1 MMSKKKIIYGIYG
14 VLFGVFILIGTYAW
28 LTWKSKETA
37 LVLTIGN
44 INNIQITLKP
54 YVIDDELLPVLSYE
68 SGVST
73 NVDVV
78 NNSSVKK
85 KFRLYYKI
93 NDIAEELIDEAFKY
107 TITRSVDSGNTYE
120 VYKEGN
126 FVGTASNSNLE
137 ILEETIVKN
146 DNYKYKV
153 YLWLDGDGNSQGNVQ
168 GKVFSGELR
177 AEFLEDPKDIMIDLP
192 DGMIP
197 ITFDTS
203 NNSTVVKTVYSSRI
217 EDLSGNGTISKI
229 NGAMYDENGLVFD
242 GVDDSVLLPEYSLS
256 TMNNGFTFEV
266 MIDANSVTTTDTS
279 EEMYLIGNCEVGGSA
294 LLIKNGVFRMYVYDE
309 TNSKYVIASS
319 SKILVPNKKYLLT
332 GIFDGENIKIYING
346 KLVTTTVFSGTM
358 KDTSSST
365 HFFLGCNPKGSNCDN
380 SYYNGVMYEA
390 RMYDRALTD
399 KEVSDNY
406 NGNITSSNLLFSF
419 DFKNKNTWYDY
430 SNKEWANAV
439 LVKNNSTTTKAF
451 DLSNNN
457 TDNTINGATYS
468 DGGLL
473 FDGVD
478 DSVLLPEY
486 TLSSMSNGFTFEV
499 LINVNEAM
507 ANNTTGEVYLLGNC
521 EGGGAGLVLIN
532 KAVARMYVYNATS
545 SKYFNVTA
553 SKSLEVDKDYLLTG
567 VFDGQNIK
575 LYIDGKLVATKAF
588 SGTMKDTNSST
599 HFFLG
604 CNPKGTDCQN
614 SYYNGIMYE
623 ARMYDRA
630 LTDKEVSNNYNGNI
644 TTSNLL
650 FSFDFKDSS
659 REEYKNNKGV
669 IIPEN
674 DILAYYVY
682 VPRYE
687 YKIWET
693 GKSAT
698 GKEQEIEINLQNKYD
713 NKSNGTQVGE
723 YLTHPAFTFGD
734 TELNGI
740 WVGKFETTGTV
751 DSPTIKP
758 NVTSLRNQNV
768 ATQFQTSLKF
778 SGGTLSDSNVTF
790 TGNDIYGLN
799 NKTDS
804 HMMKN
809 SEWGA
814 AAYLS
819 HSKYGINK
827 EIRINNYWD
836 SSGNFLTGCGASTAD
851 ESKSSTCGIVYG
863 NALEYPQSTTGNI
876 LGIFDMSGGANEY
889 VMSVFANSDG
899 ELWSG
904 ASTTR
909 NSGFTGL
916 VGTSGD
922 LYTGINFPDNKYYD
936 IYKASSGTSI
946 SILTACNGNIC
957 YGHSLSETY
966 NWYKDNISFIRADYP
981 WLPRS
986 GYADRDASAGIFS
999 TNFID
1004 GGTYSYV
1011 GFRSVITSN

>member
-68 SGVST
+68 SGAST

-126 FVGTASNSNLE
+126 FVGTTSNSNLE

-229 NGAMYDENGLVFD
+229 NGAMYNENGLVFD

-256 TMNNGFTFEV
+256 SMSNGFTFEV
-266 MIDANSVTTTDTS
+266 MINANSVTSTS
-279 EEMYLIGNCEVGGSA
+279 GEIYLIGNCEVGGA
-294 LLIKNGVFRMYVYDE
+294 AIGIYQGKFGMYVYDE
-309 TNSKYVIASS
+309 VNSKYVGTRSPDALI
-319 SKILVPNKKYLLT
+319 PNRKYLLT
-332 GIFDGENIKIYING
+332 GVFDEKSVKIYIDG
-346 KLVTTTVFSGTM
+346 KLITTTEFSGTV
-358 KDTSSST
+358 KEPKKNT
-365 HFFLGCNPKGSNCDN
+365 HFFLGCNPQSDYCQA
-380 SYYNGVMYEA
+380 SYYNGVMYEV

-406 NGNITSSNLLFSF
+406 NGNITSSNLLFNF

-439 LVKNNSTTTKAF
+439 LVKNNSTTIKAF

-473 FDGVD
+473 FDGTD
-478 DSVLLPEY
+478 DSILLPEY
-486 TLSSMSNGFTFEV
+486 SLSSMSNGFTFEV
-499 LINVNEAM
+499 LINASAITDTSM
-507 ANNTTGEVYLLGNC
+507 HILGNY
-521 EGGGAGLVLIN
+521 EAGGSTIGIFA
-532 KAVARMYVYNATS
+532 KQFRMYVYDETS
-545 SKYFNVTA
+545 STGVYARSPET
-553 SKSLEVDKDYLLTG
+553 LEQNTLYLLTG
-567 VFDGQNIK
+567 VFDGKNIK
-575 LYIDGKLVATKAF
+575 IYIDGKLVATKAF

-614 SYYNGIMYE
+614 SYYNGIMHE

-669 IIPEN
+669 IIPED

-687 YKIWET
+687 YKIWEIGT
-693 GKSAT
+693 SAT

-713 NKSNGTQVGE
+713 NKSSGTQVGE

-740 WVGKFETTGTV
+740 WVGKFETTGTA
-751 DSPTIKP
+751 DSPTVKP
-758 NVTSLRNQNV
+758 NVASLRSQS
-768 ATQFQTSLKF
+768 TLEQFSTSQKF
-778 SGGTLSDSNVTF
+778 SSDT
-790 TGNDIYGLN
+790 YGISS
-799 NKTDS
+799 TSDS

-819 HSKYGINK
+819 HSKYGINS
-827 EIRINNYWD
+827 EIRLNNN
-836 SSGNFLTGCGASTAD
+836 SNFITGCGANTANA
-851 ESKSSTCGIVYG
+851 SSSTNCEIVYG
-863 NALEYPQSTTGNI
+863 SVSEYPQSTTGNI
-876 LGIFDMSGGANEY
+876 LGIFDMSGGSWER
-889 VMSVFANSDG
+889 VMGNYNDTIGS
-899 ELWSG
+899 
-904 ASTTR
+904 
-909 NSGFTGL
+909 SGF
-916 VGTSGD
+916 SAM
-922 LYTGINFPDNKYYD
+922 PDSKYYD
-936 IYKASSGTSI
+936 KYTTTDM
-946 SILTACNGNIC
+946 LTACSGGIC
-957 YGHSLSETY
+957 YGQSLSETN
-966 NWYKDNISFIRADYP
+966 NWYSDTNVFVSSNSS
-981 WLPRS
+981 WLLRGGRYIIDVGAGAFGYGDTS
-986 GYADRDASAGIFS
+986 GGAVSHY
-999 TNFID
+999 
-1004 GGTYSYV
+1004 
-1011 GFRSVITSN
+1011 GFRSVMVN

>member
-85 KFRLYYKI
+85 KFKLYYKI

-107 TITRSVDSGNTYE
+107 TITRSTDNGNTYE
-120 VYKEGN
+120 IYKEGN
-126 FVGTASNSNLE
+126 FVGTTSNSNLE

-229 NGAMYDENGLVFD
+229 NGAVYNENGLVFD

-256 TMNNGFTFEV
+256 SMSNGFTFEV
-266 MIDANSVTTTDTS
+266 MINANSVTSTS
-279 EEMYLIGNCEVGGSA
+279 GEIYLIGNCEVGGA
-294 LLIKNGVFRMYVYDE
+294 AIGIYQGKFGMYVYDE
-309 TNSKYVIASS
+309 VNSKYVGTRSPDALI
-319 SKILVPNKKYLLT
+319 PNRKYLLT
-332 GIFDGENIKIYING
+332 GVFDGKSVKIYIDG
-346 KLVTTTVFSGTM
+346 KLITTTEFSGTV
-358 KDTSSST
+358 KEPKKNT
-365 HFFLGCNPKGSNCDN
+365 HFFLGCNPQSDYCQA
-380 SYYNGVMYEA
+380 SYYNGVMYEV

-406 NGNITSSNLLFSF
+406 NGNITSSNLLFNF

-473 FDGVD
+473 FDGTD

-486 TLSSMSNGFTFEV
+486 SLSSMSNGFTFEV
-499 LINVNEAM
+499 LINASAITDTSM
-507 ANNTTGEVYLLGNC
+507 HILGNY
-521 EGGGAGLVLIN
+521 EAGGSTIGIFA
-532 KAVARMYVYNATS
+532 KQFRMYVYDETS
-545 SKYFNVTA
+545 STGVYARSPET
-553 SKSLEVDKDYLLTG
+553 LEQNTLYLLTG
-567 VFDGQNIK
+567 VFDGKNIK
-575 LYIDGKLVATKAF
+575 IYIDGKLVATKAF
-588 SGTMKDTNSST
+588 SGTMKDTSSST

-604 CNPKGTDCQN
+604 CNPKADYCQN
-614 SYYNGIMYE
+614 SYYNGLIYE

-630 LTDKEVSNNYNGNI
+630 LTDKEVNNNYNGNI
-644 TTSNLL
+644 TSSNLL
-650 FSFDFKDSS
+650 FSFDFKDGS

-669 IIPEN
+669 IIPED

-693 GKSAT
+693 GTSAT

-713 NKSNGTQVGE
+713 NKSSGTQVGE

-740 WVGKFETTGTV
+740 WVGKFETTGTA
-751 DSPTIKP
+751 DSPTVKP
-758 NVTSLRNQNV
+758 NVASLRSQS
-768 ATQFQTSLKF
+768 TLEQFSTSQKF
-778 SGGTLSDSNVTF
+778 SSDT
-790 TGNDIYGLN
+790 YGISS
-799 NKTDS
+799 TSDS

-819 HSKYGINK
+819 HSKYGINS
-827 EIRINNYWD
+827 EIRLNNN
-836 SSGNFLTGCGASTAD
+836 SNFITGCGANTANA
-851 ESKSSTCGIVYG
+851 SSSTNCEIVYG
-863 NALEYPQSTTGNI
+863 SVSEYPQSTTGNI
-876 LGIFDMSGGANEY
+876 LGIFDMSGGSWER
-889 VMSVFANSDG
+889 VMGNYNDTIGS
-899 ELWSG
+899 
-904 ASTTR
+904 
-909 NSGFTGL
+909 SGF
-916 VGTSGD
+916 SAM
-922 LYTGINFPDNKYYD
+922 PDSKYYD
-936 IYKASSGTSI
+936 KYTTTDM
-946 SILTACNGNIC
+946 LTACSGGIC
-957 YGHSLSETY
+957 YGQSLSETN
-966 NWYKDNISFIRADYP
+966 NWYSDTNVFVSSSSS
-981 WLPRS
+981 WLLRGGRYIIDVGAGAFGYGDTS
-986 GYADRDASAGIFS
+986 GGAVS
-999 TNFID
+999 
-1004 GGTYSYV
+1004 SY
-1011 GFRSVITSN
+1011 GFRMVMVN

>member
-85 KFRLYYKI
+85 KFKLYYKI

-107 TITRSVDSGNTYE
+107 TITRSTDNGNTYE
-120 VYKEGN
+120 IYKEGN
-126 FVGTASNSNLE
+126 FVGTTSNSNLE
-137 ILEETIVKN
+137 IIEETIVKN

-229 NGAMYDENGLVFD
+229 NGAVYNENGLVFD

-256 TMNNGFTFEV
+256 SMSNGFTFEV
-266 MIDANSVTTTDTS
+266 MINANSVTSTS
-279 EEMYLIGNCEVGGSA
+279 GEIYLIGNCEVGGA
-294 LLIKNGVFRMYVYDE
+294 AIGIYQGKFGMYVYDE
-309 TNSKYVIASS
+309 VNSKYVGTRSPDALI
-319 SKILVPNKKYLLT
+319 PNRKYLLT
-332 GIFDGENIKIYING
+332 GVFDGKSVKIYIDG
-346 KLVTTTVFSGTM
+346 KLITTTEFSGTV
-358 KDTSSST
+358 KEPKKNT
-365 HFFLGCNPKGSNCDN
+365 HFFLGCNPQSDYCQV
-380 SYYNGVMYEA
+380 SYYNGVMYEV

-406 NGNITSSNLLFSF
+406 NGNITSSNLLFNF

-439 LVKNNSTTTKAF
+439 LVKNNSTTIKAF

-473 FDGVD
+473 FDGTD
-478 DSVLLPEY
+478 DSILLPEY
-486 TLSSMSNGFTFEV
+486 SLSSMSNGFTFEV
-499 LINVNEAM
+499 LINASAITDTSM
-507 ANNTTGEVYLLGNC
+507 HILGNY
-521 EGGGAGLVLIN
+521 EAGGSTIGIFA
-532 KAVARMYVYNATS
+532 KQFRMYVYDETS
-545 SKYFNVTA
+545 STGVYARSPET
-553 SKSLEVDKDYLLTG
+553 LEQNTLYLLTG
-567 VFDGQNIK
+567 VFDGKNIK
-575 LYIDGKLVATKAF
+575 IYIDGKLVATKAF
-588 SGTMKDTNSST
+588 SGTMKDTSSST

-604 CNPKGTDCQN
+604 CNPKADYCQN
-614 SYYNGIMYE
+614 SYYNGLIYE

-630 LTDKEVSNNYNGNI
+630 LTDKEVNNNYNGNI
-644 TTSNLL
+644 TSSNLL

-669 IIPEN
+669 IISED

-693 GKSAT
+693 GTSAT

-713 NKSNGTQVGE
+713 NKSSGTQVGE

-740 WVGKFETTGTV
+740 WVGKFETTGTA
-751 DSPTIKP
+751 DSPTVKP
-758 NVTSLRNQNV
+758 NVASLRSQS
-768 ATQFQTSLKF
+768 TLEQFSTSQKF
-778 SGGTLSDSNVTF
+778 SSDT
-790 TGNDIYGLN
+790 YGISS
-799 NKTDS
+799 TSDS

-819 HSKYGINK
+819 HSKYGINS
-827 EIRINNYWD
+827 EIRLNNN
-836 SSGNFLTGCGASTAD
+836 SNFITGCGANTTNAS
-851 ESKSSTCGIVYG
+851 SSTNCEIVYG
-863 NALEYPQSTTGNI
+863 SASEYPQSTTGNI
-876 LGIFDMSGGANEY
+876 SGIFDMSGGSWER
-889 VMSVFANSDG
+889 VMGNYNDTIGS
-899 ELWSG
+899 
-904 ASTTR
+904 
-909 NSGFTGL
+909 SGF
-916 VGTSGD
+916 SAM
-922 LYTGINFPDNKYYD
+922 PDSKYYD
-936 IYKASSGTSI
+936 KYTTTDM
-946 SILTACNGNIC
+946 LTACDGGIC
-957 YGHSLSETY
+957 YGQSLSETN
-966 NWYKDNISFIRADYP
+966 NWYSDTNVFVSSSSSWLLRGGRYIIDVGAGAFGYGDTSGGAVSFY
-981 WLPRS
+981 
-986 GYADRDASAGIFS
+986 
-999 TNFID
+999 
-1004 GGTYSYV
+1004 
-1011 GFRSVITSN
+1011 GFRMVMVN

>member
-1 MMSKKKIIYGIYG
+1 MMSKKKIMYGIYG

-266 MIDANSVTTTDTS
+266 MINANAISSDVK
-279 EEMYLIGNCEVGGSA
+279 EIYLIGNCEAGGA
-294 LLIKNGVFRMYVYDE
+294 AIGIYQGKFGMYVYDE
-309 TNSKYVIASS
+309 VNSKYVGTRSPDALI
-319 SKILVPNKKYLLT
+319 PNRKYLLT
-332 GIFDGENIKIYING
+332 GVYDKNNIKLYIDG
-346 KLVTTTVFSGTM
+346 KIVTTIAFSGTV
-358 KDTSSST
+358 KEPESNT
-365 HFFLGCNPKGSNCDN
+365 HFFLGCNPSRSICKS
-380 SYYNGVMYEA
+380 SYYNGVMYEV

-614 SYYNGIMYE
+614 SYYNGIMHE

-644 TTSNLL
+644 TSSNLL
-650 FSFDFKDSS
+650 FSFDFKDGS

-669 IIPEN
+669 IIPED

-740 WVGKFETTGTV
+740 WVGKFETTGTA
-751 DSPTIKP
+751 DSPTILP
-758 NVTSLRNQNV
+758 NTTSLRNQNV
-768 ATQFQTSLKF
+768 STQFATAQLLGDT
-778 SGGTLSDSNVTF
+778 T
-790 TGNDIYGLN
+790 YGIN
-799 NKTDS
+799 SSKTDS

-819 HSKYGINK
+819 HSKYGINS
-827 EIRINNYWD
+827 EIRLNNN
-836 SSGNFLTGCGASTAD
+836 SNFITGCGANTANA
-851 ESKSSTCGIVYG
+851 SSSTNCEIVYG
-863 NALEYPQSTTGNI
+863 SVSEYPQSTTGNV
-876 LGIFDMSGGANEY
+876 LGIFDMSGGSWER
-889 VMSVFANSDG
+889 VMGDYNDTIGS
-899 ELWSG
+899 
-904 ASTTR
+904 
-909 NSGFTGL
+909 SGF
-916 VGTSGD
+916 SAM
-922 LYTGINFPDNKYYD
+922 PDSKYYD
-936 IYKASSGTSI
+936 KYTTTDM
-946 SILTACNGNIC
+946 LTACSGGIC
-957 YGHSLSETY
+957 YGQSLSETN
-966 NWYKDNISFIRADYP
+966 NWYSDTNVFVSSNSS
-981 WLPRS
+981 WLLRGGRYIIDVGAGAFGYGDTS
-986 GYADRDASAGIFS
+986 GGAVSHY
-999 TNFID
+999 
-1004 GGTYSYV
+1004 
-1011 GFRSVITSN
+1011 GFRSVMVN

>member
-1 MMSKKKIIYGIYG
+1 MMSKKKIMYGIYG

-85 KFRLYYKI
+85 KFKLYYKI

-107 TITRSVDSGNTYE
+107 TITRSTDNGNTYE
-120 VYKEGN
+120 IYKEGN
-126 FVGTASNSNLE
+126 FVGTTSNSNLE
-137 ILEETIVKN
+137 IIEETIVKN

-177 AEFLEDPKDIMIDLP
+177 AEFLEDPKDIMIDLS

-229 NGAMYDENGLVFD
+229 NGAVYNENGLVFD

-256 TMNNGFTFEV
+256 SMSNGFTFEV
-266 MIDANSVTTTDTS
+266 MINANSVTSTS
-279 EEMYLIGNCEVGGSA
+279 GEIYLIGNCEVGGA
-294 LLIKNGVFRMYVYDE
+294 AIGIYQGKFGMYVYDE
-309 TNSKYVIASS
+309 VNSKYVGTRSPDALI
-319 SKILVPNKKYLLT
+319 PNRKYLLT
-332 GIFDGENIKIYING
+332 GVFDGKSVKIYIDG
-346 KLVTTTVFSGTM
+346 KLITTTEFSGTV
-358 KDTSSST
+358 KEPKKNT
-365 HFFLGCNPKGSNCDN
+365 HFFLGCNPQSDYCQV
-380 SYYNGVMYEA
+380 SYYNGVMYEV

-406 NGNITSSNLLFSF
+406 NGNITSSNLLFNF

-439 LVKNNSTTTKAF
+439 LVKNNSTTIKAF

-473 FDGVD
+473 FDGTD
-478 DSVLLPEY
+478 DSILLPEY
-486 TLSSMSNGFTFEV
+486 SLSSMSNGFTFEV
-499 LINVNEAM
+499 LINASAITDTSM
-507 ANNTTGEVYLLGNC
+507 HILGNY
-521 EGGGAGLVLIN
+521 EAGGSTIGIFA
-532 KAVARMYVYNATS
+532 KQFRMYVYDETS
-545 SKYFNVTA
+545 STGVYARSPET
-553 SKSLEVDKDYLLTG
+553 LEQNTLYLLTG
-567 VFDGQNIK
+567 VFDGKNIK
-575 LYIDGKLVATKAF
+575 IYIDGKLVATKAF
-588 SGTMKDTNSST
+588 SGTMKDTSSST

-604 CNPKGTDCQN
+604 CNPKADYCQN
-614 SYYNGIMYE
+614 SYYNGLIYE

-644 TTSNLL
+644 TNSNLL
-650 FSFDFKDSS
+650 FSFDFKDGS

-669 IIPEN
+669 IIPED

-687 YKIWET
+687 YKIWEIGT
-693 GKSAT
+693 SAT

-713 NKSNGTQVGE
+713 NKSSGTQVGE

-740 WVGKFETTGTV
+740 WVGKFETTGTA
-751 DSPTIKP
+751 DSPTVKP
-758 NVTSLRNQNV
+758 NVASLRSQS
-768 ATQFQTSLKF
+768 TLEQFSTSQKF
-778 SGGTLSDSNVTF
+778 SSDT
-790 TGNDIYGLN
+790 YGISS
-799 NKTDS
+799 TSDS

-819 HSKYGINK
+819 HSKYGINS
-827 EIRINNYWD
+827 EIRLNNN
-836 SSGNFLTGCGASTAD
+836 SNFITGCGANTANA
-851 ESKSSTCGIVYG
+851 SSSTNCEIVYG
-863 NALEYPQSTTGNI
+863 SVSEYPQSTTGNI
-876 LGIFDMSGGANEY
+876 LGIFDMSGGSWER
-889 VMSVFANSDG
+889 VMGNYNDTIGS
-899 ELWSG
+899 
-904 ASTTR
+904 
-909 NSGFTGL
+909 SGF
-916 VGTSGD
+916 SAM
-922 LYTGINFPDNKYYD
+922 PDSKYYD
-936 IYKASSGTSI
+936 KYTTTDM
-946 SILTACNGNIC
+946 LTACSGGIC
-957 YGHSLSETY
+957 YGQSLSETN
-966 NWYKDNISFIRADYP
+966 NWYSDTNVFVSSSSS
-981 WLPRS
+981 WLLRGGRYIIDVGAGAFGYGDTS
-986 GYADRDASAGIFS
+986 GGAV
-999 TNFID
+999 
-1004 GGTYSYV
+1004 SYY
-1011 GFRSVITSN
+1011 GFRMVMVN

>member
-1 MMSKKKIIYGIYG
+1 MMSKKKIMYGIYG

-93 NDIAEELIDEAFKY
+93 NDIAEELVDEAFKY

-120 VYKEGN
+120 IYKEGN
-126 FVGTASNSNLE
+126 FVGTTSNSNLE

-177 AEFLEDPKDIMIDLP
+177 AEFLEDPKDIMIDLS

-229 NGAMYDENGLVFD
+229 NGAVYNENGLVFD

-256 TMNNGFTFEV
+256 SMSNGFTFEV
-266 MIDANSVTTTDTS
+266 MINANSVTSTS
-279 EEMYLIGNCEVGGSA
+279 GEIYLIGNCEVGGA
-294 LLIKNGVFRMYVYDE
+294 AIGIYQGKFGMYVYDE
-309 TNSKYVIASS
+309 VNSKYVGTRSPDALI
-319 SKILVPNKKYLLT
+319 PNRKYLLT
-332 GIFDGENIKIYING
+332 GVFDGKSVKIYIDG
-346 KLVTTTVFSGTM
+346 KLITTTEFSGTV
-358 KDTSSST
+358 KEPKKNT
-365 HFFLGCNPKGSNCDN
+365 HFFLGCNPQSDYCQV
-380 SYYNGVMYEA
+380 SYYNGVMYEV

-406 NGNITSSNLLFSF
+406 NGNITSSNLLFNF

-439 LVKNNSTTTKAF
+439 LVKNNSTTIKAF

-473 FDGVD
+473 FDGTD
-478 DSVLLPEY
+478 DSILLPEY
-486 TLSSMSNGFTFEV
+486 SLSSMSNGFTFEV
-499 LINVNEAM
+499 LINASAITDTSM
-507 ANNTTGEVYLLGNC
+507 HILGNY
-521 EGGGAGLVLIN
+521 EAGGSTIGIFA
-532 KAVARMYVYNATS
+532 KQFRMYVYDETS
-545 SKYFNVTA
+545 STGVYARSPET
-553 SKSLEVDKDYLLTG
+553 LEQNTLYLLTG
-567 VFDGQNIK
+567 VFDGKNIK
-575 LYIDGKLVATKAF
+575 IYIDGKLVATKAF
-588 SGTMKDTNSST
+588 SGTMKDTSSST

-604 CNPKGTDCQN
+604 CNPKADYCQN
-614 SYYNGIMYE
+614 SYYNGLIYE

-644 TTSNLL
+644 TNSNLL
-650 FSFDFKDSS
+650 FSFDFKDGS

-669 IIPEN
+669 IIPED

-687 YKIWET
+687 YKIWEIGT
-693 GKSAT
+693 SAT

-713 NKSNGTQVGE
+713 NKSSGTQVGE
-723 YLTHPAFTFGD
+723 YLTHPAFTFGGD

-740 WVGKFETTGTV
+740 WVGKFETTGTA
-751 DSPTIKP
+751 DSPTVKP
-758 NVTSLRNQNV
+758 NVASLRSQS
-768 ATQFQTSLKF
+768 TLEQFSTSQKF
-778 SGGTLSDSNVTF
+778 SSDT
-790 TGNDIYGLN
+790 YGISS
-799 NKTDS
+799 TSDS

-819 HSKYGINK
+819 HSKYGINS
-827 EIRINNYWD
+827 EIRLNNN
-836 SSGNFLTGCGASTAD
+836 SNFITGCGANTANA
-851 ESKSSTCGIVYG
+851 SSSTNCEIVYG
-863 NALEYPQSTTGNI
+863 SVSEYPQSTTGNI
-876 LGIFDMSGGANEY
+876 LGIFDMSGGSWER
-889 VMSVFANSDG
+889 VMGNYNDTIGS
-899 ELWSG
+899 
-904 ASTTR
+904 
-909 NSGFTGL
+909 SGF
-916 VGTSGD
+916 SAM
-922 LYTGINFPDNKYYD
+922 PDSKYYD
-936 IYKASSGTSI
+936 KYTTTDM
-946 SILTACNGNIC
+946 LTACSGGIC
-957 YGHSLSETY
+957 YGQSLSETN
-966 NWYKDNISFIRADYP
+966 NWYSDTNVFVSSNSS
-981 WLPRS
+981 WLLRGGRYIIDVGAGAFGYGDTS
-986 GYADRDASAGIFS
+986 GGAVSHY
-999 TNFID
+999 
-1004 GGTYSYV
+1004 
-1011 GFRSVITSN
+1011 GFRSVMVN

>member
-1 MMSKKKIIYGIYG
+1 MMSKKKIMYGIYG

-54 YVIDDELLPVLSYE
+54 YVIDNELLPVLSYE

-107 TITRSVDSGNTYE
+107 TITRSTDNGNTYE
-120 VYKEGN
+120 IYKEGN
-126 FVGTASNSNLE
+126 FVGTTSNSNLE

-153 YLWLDGDGNSQGNVQ
+153 YLWLDGDGNSQGNAQ
-168 GKVFSGELR
+168 GKGFSGELR

-229 NGAMYDENGLVFD
+229 NGAMYNENGLVFD

-256 TMNNGFTFEV
+256 SMSNGFTFEV
-266 MIDANSVTTTDTS
+266 MINANVISSDVK
-279 EEMYLIGNCEVGGSA
+279 EVYLIGNAEVGGA
-294 LLIKNGVFRMYVYDE
+294 AIGIYQGKFGMYLYDE
-309 TNSKYVIASS
+309 DNSKYVGGRSPDT
-319 SKILVPNKKYLLT
+319 LVSNRKYLLT
-332 GIFDGENIKIYING
+332 GVYDKNNIKLYIDG
-346 KLVTTTVFSGTM
+346 KIVTTIAFSGAV
-358 KDTSSST
+358 KEPESNT
-365 HFFLGCNPKGSNCDN
+365 HFFLGCNPSRSICKS

-406 NGNITSSNLLFSF
+406 NENITSSNLLFNF

-439 LVKNNSTTTKAF
+439 LVKNNSTETKIF

-486 TLSSMSNGFTFEV
+486 SLSSMSNGFTFEV
-499 LINVNEAM
+499 MINSSAISSDVK
-507 ANNTTGEVYLLGNC
+507 EVYLIGDC
-521 EGGGAGLVLIN
+521 QGGGSNIGIYQG
-532 KAVARMYVYNATS
+532 KFGMYVYEETT
-545 SKYFNVTA
+545 SKYIGTRTTNELNNNET
-553 SKSLEVDKDYLLTG
+553 YLLTG
-567 VFDGQNIK
+567 VFDGSNVK
-575 LYIDGKLVATKAF
+575 LYINGQLVTKIAF
-588 SGTMKDTNSST
+588 SGTVKDTGNNT
-599 HFFLG
+599 HLFLG
-604 CNPKGTDCQN
+604 CNPNGSSCSG

-669 IIPEN
+669 IISED

-713 NKSNGTQVGE
+713 NKSSGTQIGE

-740 WVGKFETTGTV
+740 WVGKFETTGTA

-863 NALEYPQSTTGNI
+863 NTLEYPQSTTGNI

-936 IYKASSGTSI
+936 IYKSSSGTSI

-966 NWYKDNISFIRADYP
+966 NWYKDNISFICAEYP

-986 GYADRDASAGIFS
+986 GYADRDAGAGIFS

-1011 GFRSVITSN
+1011 GFRSVIASN

>member
-1 MMSKKKIIYGIYG
+1 MMSKKKIMYGIYG

-85 KFRLYYKI
+85 KFKLYYKI

-126 FVGTASNSNLE
+126 FVGTTSNSNLE

-177 AEFLEDPKDIMIDLP
+177 AEFLEDPKDIMIDLS

-229 NGAMYDENGLVFD
+229 NGAVYNENGLVFD

-256 TMNNGFTFEV
+256 SMSNGFTFEV
-266 MIDANSVTTTDTS
+266 MINANSVTSTS
-279 EEMYLIGNCEVGGSA
+279 GEIYLIGNCEVGGA
-294 LLIKNGVFRMYVYDE
+294 AIGIYQGKFGMYVYDE
-309 TNSKYVIASS
+309 VNSKYVGTRSPDALI
-319 SKILVPNKKYLLT
+319 PNRKYLLT
-332 GIFDGENIKIYING
+332 GVFDGKSVKIYIDG
-346 KLVTTTVFSGTM
+346 KLITTTEFSGTV
-358 KDTSSST
+358 KEPKKNT
-365 HFFLGCNPKGSNCDN
+365 HFFLGCNPQSDYCQV
-380 SYYNGVMYEA
+380 SYYNGVMYEV

-406 NGNITSSNLLFSF
+406 NGNITSSNLLFNF

-439 LVKNNSTTTKAF
+439 LVKNNSTTIKAF

-473 FDGVD
+473 FDGTD
-478 DSVLLPEY
+478 DSILLPEY
-486 TLSSMSNGFTFEV
+486 SLSSMSNGFTFEV
-499 LINVNEAM
+499 LINASAITDTSM
-507 ANNTTGEVYLLGNC
+507 HILGNY
-521 EGGGAGLVLIN
+521 EAGGSTIGIFA
-532 KAVARMYVYNATS
+532 KQFRMYVYDETS
-545 SKYFNVTA
+545 STGVYARSPET
-553 SKSLEVDKDYLLTG
+553 LEQNTLYLLTG
-567 VFDGQNIK
+567 VFDGKNIK
-575 LYIDGKLVATKAF
+575 IYIDGKLVATKAF
-588 SGTMKDTNSST
+588 SGTMKDTSSST

-604 CNPKGTDCQN
+604 CNPKADYCQN
-614 SYYNGIMYE
+614 SYYNGLIYE

-644 TTSNLL
+644 TNSNLL
-650 FSFDFKDSS
+650 FSFDFKDGS

-669 IIPEN
+669 IIPED

-687 YKIWET
+687 YKIWEIGT
-693 GKSAT
+693 SAT

-713 NKSNGTQVGE
+713 NKSSGTQVGE
-723 YLTHPAFTFGD
+723 YLTHPAFTFGGD

-740 WVGKFETTGTV
+740 WVGKFETTGTA
-751 DSPTIKP
+751 DSPTVKP
-758 NVTSLRNQNV
+758 NVASLRSQS
-768 ATQFQTSLKF
+768 TLEQFSTSQKF
-778 SGGTLSDSNVTF
+778 SSDT
-790 TGNDIYGLN
+790 YGISS
-799 NKTDS
+799 TSDS

-819 HSKYGINK
+819 HSKYGINS
-827 EIRINNYWD
+827 EIRLNNN
-836 SSGNFLTGCGASTAD
+836 SNFITGCGANTANA
-851 ESKSSTCGIVYG
+851 SSSTNCEIVYG
-863 NALEYPQSTTGNI
+863 SVSEYPQSTTGNI
-876 LGIFDMSGGANEY
+876 LGIFDMSGGSWER
-889 VMSVFANSDG
+889 VMGNYNDTIGS
-899 ELWSG
+899 
-904 ASTTR
+904 
-909 NSGFTGL
+909 SGF
-916 VGTSGD
+916 SAM
-922 LYTGINFPDNKYYD
+922 PDSKYYD
-936 IYKASSGTSI
+936 KYTTTDM
-946 SILTACNGNIC
+946 LTACSGGIC
-957 YGHSLSETY
+957 YGQSLSETN
-966 NWYKDNISFIRADYP
+966 NWYSDTNVFVSSNSS
-981 WLPRS
+981 WLLRGGRYIIDVGAGAFGYGDTS
-986 GYADRDASAGIFS
+986 GGAVSHY
-999 TNFID
+999 
-1004 GGTYSYV
+1004 
-1011 GFRSVITSN
+1011 GFRSVMVN

>member
-85 KFRLYYKI
+85 KFKLYYKI
-93 NDIAEELIDEAFKY
+93 NDIAEELVDEAFKY
-107 TITRSVDSGNTYE
+107 TITRSTDNGNTYE
-120 VYKEGN
+120 IYKEGN
-126 FVGTASNSNLE
+126 FVGTTSNSNLE

-229 NGAMYDENGLVFD
+229 NGAVYNENGLVFD

-256 TMNNGFTFEV
+256 SMSNGFTFEV
-266 MIDANSVTTTDTS
+266 MINANSVTSTS
-279 EEMYLIGNCEVGGSA
+279 GEIYLIGNCEVGGA
-294 LLIKNGVFRMYVYDE
+294 AIGIYQGKFGMYVYDE
-309 TNSKYVIASS
+309 VNSKYVGTRSPDALI
-319 SKILVPNKKYLLT
+319 PNRKYLLT
-332 GIFDGENIKIYING
+332 GVFDGKSVKIYIDG
-346 KLVTTTVFSGTM
+346 KLITTTEFSGTV
-358 KDTSSST
+358 KEPKKNT
-365 HFFLGCNPKGSNCDN
+365 HFFLGCNPQSDYCQA
-380 SYYNGVMYEA
+380 SYYNGVMYEV

-406 NGNITSSNLLFSF
+406 NGNITSSNLLFNF

-473 FDGVD
+473 FDGTD

-486 TLSSMSNGFTFEV
+486 SLSSMSNGFTFEV
-499 LINVNEAM
+499 LINASAITDTSM
-507 ANNTTGEVYLLGNC
+507 HILGNY
-521 EGGGAGLVLIN
+521 EAGGSTIGIFA
-532 KAVARMYVYNATS
+532 KQFRMYVYDETS
-545 SKYFNVTA
+545 STGVYARSPET
-553 SKSLEVDKDYLLTG
+553 LEQNTLYLLTG
-567 VFDGQNIK
+567 VFDGKNIK
-575 LYIDGKLVATKAF
+575 IYIDGKLVATKAF
-588 SGTMKDTNSST
+588 SGTMKDTSSST

-604 CNPKGTDCQN
+604 CNPKADYCQN
-614 SYYNGIMYE
+614 SYYNGLIYE

-630 LTDKEVSNNYNGNI
+630 LTDKEVNNNYNGNI
-644 TTSNLL
+644 TSSNLL
-650 FSFDFKDSS
+650 FSFDFKDGS

-669 IIPEN
+669 IIPED

-693 GKSAT
+693 GTSAT

-713 NKSNGTQVGE
+713 NKSSGTQVGE

-740 WVGKFETTGTV
+740 WVGKFETTGTA
-751 DSPTIKP
+751 DSPTVKP
-758 NVTSLRNQNV
+758 NVASLRSQS
-768 ATQFQTSLKF
+768 TLEQFSTSQKF
-778 SGGTLSDSNVTF
+778 SSDT
-790 TGNDIYGLN
+790 YGISS
-799 NKTDS
+799 TSDS

-819 HSKYGINK
+819 HSKYGINS
-827 EIRINNYWD
+827 EIRLNNN
-836 SSGNFLTGCGASTAD
+836 SNFITGCGANTANA
-851 ESKSSTCGIVYG
+851 SSSTNCEIVYG
-863 NALEYPQSTTGNI
+863 SVSEYPQSTTGNI
-876 LGIFDMSGGANEY
+876 LGIFDMSGGSWER
-889 VMSVFANSDG
+889 VMGNYNDTIGS
-899 ELWSG
+899 
-904 ASTTR
+904 
-909 NSGFTGL
+909 SGF
-916 VGTSGD
+916 SAM
-922 LYTGINFPDNKYYD
+922 PDSKYYD
-936 IYKASSGTSI
+936 KYTTTDM
-946 SILTACNGNIC
+946 LTACSGGIC
-957 YGHSLSETY
+957 YGQSLSETN
-966 NWYKDNISFIRADYP
+966 NWYSDTNVFVSSSSS
-981 WLPRS
+981 WLLRGGRYIIDVGAGAFGYGDTS
-986 GYADRDASAGIFS
+986 GGAVS
-999 TNFID
+999 
-1004 GGTYSYV
+1004 SY
-1011 GFRSVITSN
+1011 GFRMVMVN

>member
-1 MMSKKKIIYGIYG
+1 MMSKKKIMYGIYG

-85 KFRLYYKI
+85 KFKLYYKI

-177 AEFLEDPKDIMIDLP
+177 AEFLEDPKDIMIDLS

-229 NGAMYDENGLVFD
+229 NGAVYNENGLVFD

-256 TMNNGFTFEV
+256 SMSNGFTFEV
-266 MIDANSVTTTDTS
+266 MINANSVTSTS
-279 EEMYLIGNCEVGGSA
+279 GEIYLIGNCEVGGA
-294 LLIKNGVFRMYVYDE
+294 AIGIYQGKFGMYVYDE
-309 TNSKYVIASS
+309 VNSKYVGTRSPDALI
-319 SKILVPNKKYLLT
+319 PNRKYLLT
-332 GIFDGENIKIYING
+332 GVFDGKSVKIYIDG
-346 KLVTTTVFSGTM
+346 KLITTTEFSGTV
-358 KDTSSST
+358 KEPKKNT
-365 HFFLGCNPKGSNCDN
+365 HFFLGCNPQSDYCQV
-380 SYYNGVMYEA
+380 SYYNGVMYEV

-406 NGNITSSNLLFSF
+406 NGNITSSNLLFNF

-439 LVKNNSTTTKAF
+439 LVKNNSTTIKAF

-473 FDGVD
+473 FDGTD
-478 DSVLLPEY
+478 DSILLPEY
-486 TLSSMSNGFTFEV
+486 SLSSMSNGFTFEV
-499 LINVNEAM
+499 LINASAITDTSM
-507 ANNTTGEVYLLGNC
+507 HILGNY
-521 EGGGAGLVLIN
+521 EAGGSTIGIFA
-532 KAVARMYVYNATS
+532 KQFRMYVYDETS
-545 SKYFNVTA
+545 STGVYARSPET
-553 SKSLEVDKDYLLTG
+553 LEQNTLYLLTG
-567 VFDGQNIK
+567 VFDGKNIK
-575 LYIDGKLVATKAF
+575 IYIDGKLVATKAF
-588 SGTMKDTNSST
+588 SGTMKDTSSST

-604 CNPKGTDCQN
+604 CNPKADYCQN
-614 SYYNGIMYE
+614 SYYNGLIYE

-644 TTSNLL
+644 TNSNLL
-650 FSFDFKDSS
+650 FSFDFKDGS

-669 IIPEN
+669 IIPED

-687 YKIWET
+687 YKIWEIGT
-693 GKSAT
+693 SAT

-713 NKSNGTQVGE
+713 NKSSGTQVGE
-723 YLTHPAFTFGD
+723 YLTHPAFTFGGD

-740 WVGKFETTGTV
+740 WVGKFETTGTA
-751 DSPTIKP
+751 DSPTVKP
-758 NVTSLRNQNV
+758 NVASLRSQS
-768 ATQFQTSLKF
+768 TLEQFSTSQKF
-778 SGGTLSDSNVTF
+778 SSDT
-790 TGNDIYGLN
+790 YGISS
-799 NKTDS
+799 TSDS

-819 HSKYGINK
+819 HSKYGINS
-827 EIRINNYWD
+827 EIRLNNN
-836 SSGNFLTGCGASTAD
+836 SNFITGCGANTANA
-851 ESKSSTCGIVYG
+851 SSSTNCEIVYG
-863 NALEYPQSTTGNI
+863 SVSEYPQSTTGNI
-876 LGIFDMSGGANEY
+876 LGIFDMSGGSWER
-889 VMSVFANSDG
+889 VMGNYNDTIGS
-899 ELWSG
+899 
-904 ASTTR
+904 
-909 NSGFTGL
+909 SGF
-916 VGTSGD
+916 SAM
-922 LYTGINFPDNKYYD
+922 PDSKYYD
-936 IYKASSGTSI
+936 KYTTTDM
-946 SILTACNGNIC
+946 LTACSGGIC
-957 YGHSLSETY
+957 YGQSLSETN
-966 NWYKDNISFIRADYP
+966 NWYSDTNVFVSSNSS
-981 WLPRS
+981 WLLRGGRYIIDVGAGAFGYGDTS
-986 GYADRDASAGIFS
+986 GGAVSHY
-999 TNFID
+999 
-1004 GGTYSYV
+1004 
-1011 GFRSVITSN
+1011 GFRSVMVN

>member
-1 MMSKKKIIYGIYG
+1 MMSKKKIMYGIYG

-126 FVGTASNSNLE
+126 FVGTTSNSNLE

-177 AEFLEDPKDIMIDLP
+177 AEFLEDPKDIMIDLS

-229 NGAMYDENGLVFD
+229 NGAVYNENGLVFD

-256 TMNNGFTFEV
+256 SMSNGFTFEV
-266 MIDANSVTTTDTS
+266 MINANSVTSTS
-279 EEMYLIGNCEVGGSA
+279 GEIYLIGNCEVGGA
-294 LLIKNGVFRMYVYDE
+294 AIGIYQGKFGMYVYDE
-309 TNSKYVIASS
+309 VNSTYVGTRSPDALI
-319 SKILVPNKKYLLT
+319 PNRKYLLT
-332 GIFDGENIKIYING
+332 GVFDGKSVKIYIDG
-346 KLVTTTVFSGTM
+346 KLITTTEFSGTV
-358 KDTSSST
+358 KEPKKNT
-365 HFFLGCNPKGSNCDN
+365 HFFLGCNPQSDYCQV
-380 SYYNGVMYEA
+380 SYYNGVMYEV

-406 NGNITSSNLLFSF
+406 NGNITSSNLLFNF

-439 LVKNNSTTTKAF
+439 LVKNNSTTIKAF

-473 FDGVD
+473 FDGTD
-478 DSVLLPEY
+478 DSILLPEY
-486 TLSSMSNGFTFEV
+486 SLSSMSNGFTFEV
-499 LINVNEAM
+499 LINASAITDTSM
-507 ANNTTGEVYLLGNC
+507 HILGNY
-521 EGGGAGLVLIN
+521 EAGGSTIGIFA
-532 KAVARMYVYNATS
+532 KQFRMYVYDETS
-545 SKYFNVTA
+545 STGVYARSPET
-553 SKSLEVDKDYLLTG
+553 LEQNTLYLLTG
-567 VFDGQNIK
+567 VFDGKNIK
-575 LYIDGKLVATKAF
+575 IYIDGKLVATKAF
-588 SGTMKDTNSST
+588 SGTMKDTSSST

-604 CNPKGTDCQN
+604 CNPKADYCQN
-614 SYYNGIMYE
+614 SYYNGLIYE

-644 TTSNLL
+644 TNSNLL
-650 FSFDFKDSS
+650 FSFDFKDGS

-669 IIPEN
+669 IIPED

-687 YKIWET
+687 YKIWEIGT
-693 GKSAT
+693 SAT

-713 NKSNGTQVGE
+713 NKSSGTQIGE

-740 WVGKFETTGTV
+740 WVGKFETTGTA
-751 DSPTIKP
+751 DSPTVKP
-758 NVTSLRNQNV
+758 NVASLRSQS
-768 ATQFQTSLKF
+768 TLEQFSTSQKF
-778 SGGTLSDSNVTF
+778 SSDT
-790 TGNDIYGLN
+790 YGISS
-799 NKTDS
+799 TSDS

-819 HSKYGINK
+819 HSKYGINS
-827 EIRINNYWD
+827 EIRLNNN
-836 SSGNFLTGCGASTAD
+836 SNFITGCGANTANA
-851 ESKSSTCGIVYG
+851 SSSTNCEIVYG
-863 NALEYPQSTTGNI
+863 SVSEYPQSTTGNI
-876 LGIFDMSGGANEY
+876 LGIFDMSGGSWER
-889 VMSVFANSDG
+889 VMGNYNDTIGS
-899 ELWSG
+899 
-904 ASTTR
+904 
-909 NSGFTGL
+909 SGF
-916 VGTSGD
+916 SAM
-922 LYTGINFPDNKYYD
+922 PDSKYYD
-936 IYKASSGTSI
+936 KYTTTDM
-946 SILTACNGNIC
+946 LTACSGGIC
-957 YGHSLSETY
+957 YGQSLSETN
-966 NWYKDNISFIRADYP
+966 NWYSDTNVFVSSNSS
-981 WLPRS
+981 WLLRGGRYIIDVGAGAFGYGDTS
-986 GYADRDASAGIFS
+986 GGAV
-999 TNFID
+999 
-1004 GGTYSYV
+1004 SYY
-1011 GFRSVITSN
+1011 GFRMVMVN

>member
-1 MMSKKKIIYGIYG
+1 MMSKKKIMYGIYG

-54 YVIDDELLPVLSYE
+54 YVIDNELLPVLSYE

-107 TITRSVDSGNTYE
+107 TITRSTDNGNTYE
-120 VYKEGN
+120 IYKEGN
-126 FVGTASNSNLE
+126 FVGTTSNSNLE

-153 YLWLDGDGNSQGNVQ
+153 YLWLDGDGNSQGNAQ
-168 GKVFSGELR
+168 GKGFSGELR

-229 NGAMYDENGLVFD
+229 NGAMYNENGLVFD

-266 MIDANSVTTTDTS
+266 MINANSVTSTS
-279 EEMYLIGNCEVGGSA
+279 GEIYLIGNCEVGGA
-294 LLIKNGVFRMYVYDE
+294 AIGIYQGKFGMYVYDE
-309 TNSKYVIASS
+309 VNSKYVGTRSPDALI
-319 SKILVPNKKYLLT
+319 PNRKYLLT
-332 GIFDGENIKIYING
+332 GVFDGKSVKIYIDG
-346 KLVTTTVFSGTM
+346 KLITTTEFSGTV
-358 KDTSSST
+358 KESKKNT
-365 HFFLGCNPKGSNCDN
+365 HFFLGCNPQSDYCQV
-380 SYYNGVMYEA
+380 SYYNGVMYEV

-406 NGNITSSNLLFSF
+406 NGNITTSDLLFNF

-486 TLSSMSNGFTFEV
+486 SLSSMSNGFTFEV
-499 LINVNEAM
+499 LINASAITDTSM
-507 ANNTTGEVYLLGNC
+507 HILGNY
-521 EGGGAGLVLIN
+521 EAGGSTIGIFA
-532 KAVARMYVYNATS
+532 KQFRMYVYDETS
-545 SKYFNVTA
+545 STGVYARSPET
-553 SKSLEVDKDYLLTG
+553 LEQNTLYLLTG
-567 VFDGQNIK
+567 VFDGKNIK
-575 LYIDGKLVATKAF
+575 IYIDGKLVATKAF
-588 SGTMKDTNSST
+588 SGTMKDTSSST

-604 CNPKGTDCQN
+604 CNPKADYCQN
-614 SYYNGIMYE
+614 SYYNGLIYE

-630 LTDKEVSNNYNGNI
+630 LTDKEVNNNYNRNI
-644 TTSNLL
+644 TSSNLL

-669 IIPEN
+669 IIPED

-687 YKIWET
+687 YKIWEIGT
-693 GKSAT
+693 SAT

-713 NKSNGTQVGE
+713 NKSSGTQVGE

-740 WVGKFETTGTV
+740 WVGKFETTGTA
-751 DSPTIKP
+751 DSPTVKP
-758 NVTSLRNQNV
+758 NVASLRSQS
-768 ATQFQTSLKF
+768 TLEQFSTSQKF
-778 SGGTLSDSNVTF
+778 SSDT
-790 TGNDIYGLN
+790 YGISS
-799 NKTDS
+799 TSDS

-814 AAYLS
+814 ATYLS
-819 HSKYGINK
+819 HSKYGINS
-827 EIRINNYWD
+827 EIRLNNN
-836 SSGNFLTGCGASTAD
+836 SNFITGCGANTANA
-851 ESKSSTCGIVYG
+851 SSSTNCEIVYG
-863 NALEYPQSTTGNI
+863 SASEYPQSTTGNI
-876 LGIFDMSGGANEY
+876 SGIFDMSGGAWER
-889 VMSVFANSDG
+889 VMGNYNDTIGS
-899 ELWSG
+899 
-904 ASTTR
+904 
-909 NSGFTGL
+909 SGF
-916 VGTSGD
+916 SAM
-922 LYTGINFPDNKYYD
+922 PDSKYYD
-936 IYKASSGTSI
+936 KYTTTDM
-946 SILTACNGNIC
+946 LTACSGGIC
-957 YGHSLSETY
+957 YGQGLSETN
-966 NWYKDNISFIRADYP
+966 NWYSDTNVFVSSSSS
-981 WLPRS
+981 WLLRGGRYIIDVGAGAFGYGDTS
-986 GYADRDASAGIFS
+986 GGAV
-999 TNFID
+999 
-1004 GGTYSYV
+1004 SYY
-1011 GFRSVITSN
+1011 GFRMVMVN

>member
-1 MMSKKKIIYGIYG
+1 MMSKKKIMYGIYG

-85 KFRLYYKI
+85 KFKLYYKI
-93 NDIAEELIDEAFKY
+93 NDIVEELIDEAFKY

-126 FVGTASNSNLE
+126 FVGTTSNSNLE

-177 AEFLEDPKDIMIDLP
+177 AEFLEDPKDIMIDLS

-229 NGAMYDENGLVFD
+229 NGAVYNENGLVFD

-256 TMNNGFTFEV
+256 SMSNGFTFEV
-266 MIDANSVTTTDTS
+266 MINANSVTSTS
-279 EEMYLIGNCEVGGSA
+279 GEIYLIGNCEVGGA
-294 LLIKNGVFRMYVYDE
+294 AIGIYQGKFGMYVYDE
-309 TNSKYVIASS
+309 VNSTYVGTRSPDALI
-319 SKILVPNKKYLLT
+319 PNRKYLLT
-332 GIFDGENIKIYING
+332 GVFDGKSVKIYIDG
-346 KLVTTTVFSGTM
+346 KLITTTEFSGTV
-358 KDTSSST
+358 KEPKKNT
-365 HFFLGCNPKGSNCDN
+365 HFFLGCNPQSDYCQV
-380 SYYNGVMYEA
+380 SYYNGVMYEV

-406 NGNITSSNLLFSF
+406 NGNITSSNLLFNF

-439 LVKNNSTTTKAF
+439 LVKNNSTTIKAF

-473 FDGVD
+473 FDGTD
-478 DSVLLPEY
+478 DSILLPEY
-486 TLSSMSNGFTFEV
+486 SLSSMSNGFTFEV
-499 LINVNEAM
+499 LINASAITDTSM
-507 ANNTTGEVYLLGNC
+507 HILGNY
-521 EGGGAGLVLIN
+521 EAGGSTIGIFA
-532 KAVARMYVYNATS
+532 KQFRMYVYDETS
-545 SKYFNVTA
+545 STGVYARSPET
-553 SKSLEVDKDYLLTG
+553 LEQNTLYLLTG
-567 VFDGQNIK
+567 VFDGKNIK
-575 LYIDGKLVATKAF
+575 IYIDGKLVATKAF
-588 SGTMKDTNSST
+588 SGTMKDTSSST

-604 CNPKGTDCQN
+604 CNPKADYCQN
-614 SYYNGIMYE
+614 SYYNGLIYE

-644 TTSNLL
+644 TNSNLL
-650 FSFDFKDSS
+650 FSFDFKDGS

-669 IIPEN
+669 IIPED

-687 YKIWET
+687 YKIWEIGT
-693 GKSAT
+693 SAT

-713 NKSNGTQVGE
+713 NKSSGTQIGE

-740 WVGKFETTGTV
+740 WVGKFETTGTA
-751 DSPTIKP
+751 DSPTVKP
-758 NVTSLRNQNV
+758 NVASLRSQS
-768 ATQFQTSLKF
+768 TLEQFSTSQKF
-778 SGGTLSDSNVTF
+778 SSDT
-790 TGNDIYGLN
+790 YGISS
-799 NKTDS
+799 TSDS

-819 HSKYGINK
+819 HSKYGINS
-827 EIRINNYWD
+827 EIRLNNN
-836 SSGNFLTGCGASTAD
+836 SNFITGCGANTANA
-851 ESKSSTCGIVYG
+851 SSSTNCEIVYG
-863 NALEYPQSTTGNI
+863 STSEYPQSTTGNI
-876 LGIFDMSGGANEY
+876 SGIFDMSGGAWER
-889 VMSVFANSDG
+889 VMGNYNDTIGS
-899 ELWSG
+899 
-904 ASTTR
+904 
-909 NSGFTGL
+909 SGF
-916 VGTSGD
+916 SAM
-922 LYTGINFPDNKYYD
+922 PDSKYYD
-936 IYKASSGTSI
+936 KYTTTDM
-946 SILTACNGNIC
+946 LTACSGGIC
-957 YGHSLSETY
+957 YGQSLSETN
-966 NWYKDNISFIRADYP
+966 NWYSDTNVFVSSSSS
-981 WLPRS
+981 WLLRGGRYIIDVGAGAFGYGDTS
-986 GYADRDASAGIFS
+986 GGAV
-999 TNFID
+999 
-1004 GGTYSYV
+1004 SYY
-1011 GFRSVITSN
+1011 GFRMVMVN

>member
-1 MMSKKKIIYGIYG
+1 MMSKKKIMYGIYG

-28 LTWKSKETA
+28 LTWKSNETA

-85 KFRLYYKI
+85 KFKLYYKI

-120 VYKEGN
+120 IYKEGN
-126 FVGTASNSNLE
+126 FVGTTSNSNLE

-168 GKVFSGELR
+168 GKGFSGELR

-229 NGAMYDENGLVFD
+229 NGAMYNENGLVFD

-256 TMNNGFTFEV
+256 SMSNGFTFEV

-365 HFFLGCNPKGSNCDN
+365 HFFLGCNPKG
-380 SYYNGVMYEA
+380 
-390 RMYDRALTD
+390 
-399 KEVSDNY
+399 
-406 NGNITSSNLLFSF
+406 
-419 DFKNKNTWYDY
+419 
-430 SNKEWANAV
+430 
-439 LVKNNSTTTKAF
+439 
-451 DLSNNN
+451 
-457 TDNTINGATYS
+457 
-468 DGGLL
+468 
-473 FDGVD
+473 
-478 DSVLLPEY
+478 
-486 TLSSMSNGFTFEV
+486 
-499 LINVNEAM
+499 
-507 ANNTTGEVYLLGNC
+507 
-521 EGGGAGLVLIN
+521 
-532 KAVARMYVYNATS
+532 
-545 SKYFNVTA
+545 
-553 SKSLEVDKDYLLTG
+553 
-567 VFDGQNIK
+567 
-575 LYIDGKLVATKAF
+575 
-588 SGTMKDTNSST
+588 
-599 HFFLG
+599 
-604 CNPKGTDCQN
+604 TDCQN

-644 TTSNLL
+644 TNSNLL
-650 FSFDFKDSS
+650 FSFDFKNGS

-669 IIPEN
+669 IIPED

-693 GKSAT
+693 GTSAT

-740 WVGKFETTGTV
+740 WVGKFETTGTA

-778 SGGTLSDSNVTF
+778 SGGTLSEGNVTF

-851 ESKSSTCGIVYG
+851 ESRSSTCGIVYG
-863 NALEYPQSTTGNI
+863 NTLEYPQSTTGNI

-889 VMSVFANSDG
+889 VMSVFTNSDG

-922 LYTGINFPDNKYYD
+922 LYTGINFPNNKYYD
-936 IYKASSGTSI
+936 IYKSSSGTSI

-966 NWYKDNISFIRADYP
+966 NWYKDNINFICADYP

>member
-85 KFRLYYKI
+85 KFKLYYKI
-93 NDIAEELIDEAFKY
+93 NDISEELIDEAFKY

-126 FVGTASNSNLE
+126 FAGTTSNSNLE

-177 AEFLEDPKDIMIDLP
+177 AEFLEDPKDIMIDLS

-229 NGAMYDENGLVFD
+229 NGAMYNENGLVFD

-256 TMNNGFTFEV
+256 SMSNGFTFEV
-266 MIDANSVTTTDTS
+266 MINANSVTSTS
-279 EEMYLIGNCEVGGSA
+279 GEIYLIGNCEVGGA
-294 LLIKNGVFRMYVYDE
+294 AIGIYQGKFGMYVYDE
-309 TNSKYVIASS
+309 VNSKYVGTRSPDALI
-319 SKILVPNKKYLLT
+319 PNRKYLLT
-332 GIFDGENIKIYING
+332 GVFDEKSVKIYIDG
-346 KLVTTTVFSGTM
+346 KLITTTEFSGTV
-358 KDTSSST
+358 KEPKKNT
-365 HFFLGCNPKGSNCDN
+365 HFFLGCNPQSDYCQA
-380 SYYNGVMYEA
+380 SYYNGVMYEV

-406 NGNITSSNLLFSF
+406 NGNITSSNLLFNF

-439 LVKNNSTTTKAF
+439 LVKNNSTTIKAF

-473 FDGVD
+473 FDGTD
-478 DSVLLPEY
+478 DSILLPEY
-486 TLSSMSNGFTFEV
+486 SLSSMSNGFTFEV
-499 LINVNEAM
+499 LINASAITDTSM
-507 ANNTTGEVYLLGNC
+507 HILGNY
-521 EGGGAGLVLIN
+521 EAGGSTIGIFA
-532 KAVARMYVYNATS
+532 KQFRMYVYDETS
-545 SKYFNVTA
+545 STGVYARSPET
-553 SKSLEVDKDYLLTG
+553 LEQNTLYLLTG
-567 VFDGQNIK
+567 VFDGKNIK
-575 LYIDGKLVATKAF
+575 IYIDGKLVATKAF
-588 SGTMKDTNSST
+588 SGTMKDTSSST

-604 CNPKGTDCQN
+604 CNPKADYCQN
-614 SYYNGIMYE
+614 SYYNGLIYE

-644 TTSNLL
+644 TNSNLL
-650 FSFDFKDSS
+650 FSFDFKDGS

-669 IIPEN
+669 IIPED

-687 YKIWET
+687 YKIWEIGT
-693 GKSAT
+693 SAT

-713 NKSNGTQVGE
+713 NKSSGTQVGE

-740 WVGKFETTGTV
+740 WVGKFETTGTA
-751 DSPTIKP
+751 DSPTVKP
-758 NVTSLRNQNV
+758 NVASLRSQS
-768 ATQFQTSLKF
+768 TLEQFSTSQKF
-778 SGGTLSDSNVTF
+778 SSDT
-790 TGNDIYGLN
+790 YGISS
-799 NKTDS
+799 TSDS

-819 HSKYGINK
+819 HSKYGINS
-827 EIRINNYWD
+827 EIRLNNN
-836 SSGNFLTGCGASTAD
+836 SNFITGCGANTANA
-851 ESKSSTCGIVYG
+851 SSSTNCEIVYG
-863 NALEYPQSTTGNI
+863 SVSEYPQSTTGNI
-876 LGIFDMSGGANEY
+876 LGIFDMSGGSWER
-889 VMSVFANSDG
+889 VMGNYNDTIGS
-899 ELWSG
+899 
-904 ASTTR
+904 
-909 NSGFTGL
+909 SGF
-916 VGTSGD
+916 SAM
-922 LYTGINFPDNKYYD
+922 PDSKYYD
-936 IYKASSGTSI
+936 KYTTTDM
-946 SILTACNGNIC
+946 LTACSGGIC
-957 YGHSLSETY
+957 YGQSLSETN
-966 NWYKDNISFIRADYP
+966 NWYSDTNVFVSSNSS
-981 WLPRS
+981 WLLRGGRYIIDVGAGAFGYGDTS
-986 GYADRDASAGIFS
+986 GGAVSHY
-999 TNFID
+999 
-1004 GGTYSYV
+1004 
-1011 GFRSVITSN
+1011 GFRSVMVN

>member
-85 KFRLYYKI
+85 KFKLYYKI

-107 TITRSVDSGNTYE
+107 TITRSTDNGNTYE
-120 VYKEGN
+120 IYKEGN
-126 FVGTASNSNLE
+126 FVGTTSNSNLE
-137 ILEETIVKN
+137 IIEETIVKN

-177 AEFLEDPKDIMIDLP
+177 AEFLEDPKDIMIDLS

-229 NGAMYDENGLVFD
+229 NGAVYNENGLVFD

-256 TMNNGFTFEV
+256 SMSNGFTFEV
-266 MIDANSVTTTDTS
+266 MINANSVTSTS
-279 EEMYLIGNCEVGGSA
+279 GEIYLIGNCEVGGA
-294 LLIKNGVFRMYVYDE
+294 AIGIYQGKFGMYVYDE
-309 TNSKYVIASS
+309 VNSTYVGTRSPDALI
-319 SKILVPNKKYLLT
+319 PNRKYLLT
-332 GIFDGENIKIYING
+332 GVFDGKSVKIYIDG
-346 KLVTTTVFSGTM
+346 KLITTTEFSGTV
-358 KDTSSST
+358 KEPKKNT
-365 HFFLGCNPKGSNCDN
+365 HFFLGCNPQSDYCQV
-380 SYYNGVMYEA
+380 SYYNGVMYEV

-406 NGNITSSNLLFSF
+406 NGNITSSNLLFNF

-439 LVKNNSTTTKAF
+439 LVKNNSTTIKAF

-473 FDGVD
+473 FDGTD
-478 DSVLLPEY
+478 DSILLPEY
-486 TLSSMSNGFTFEV
+486 SLSSMSNGFTFEV
-499 LINVNEAM
+499 LINASAITDTSM
-507 ANNTTGEVYLLGNC
+507 HILGNY
-521 EGGGAGLVLIN
+521 EAGGSTIGIFA
-532 KAVARMYVYNATS
+532 KQFRMYVYDETS
-545 SKYFNVTA
+545 STGVYARSPET
-553 SKSLEVDKDYLLTG
+553 LEQNTLYLLTG
-567 VFDGQNIK
+567 VFDGKNIK
-575 LYIDGKLVATKAF
+575 IYIDGKLVATKAF
-588 SGTMKDTNSST
+588 SGTMKDTSSST

-604 CNPKGTDCQN
+604 CNPKADYCQN
-614 SYYNGIMYE
+614 SYYNGLIYE

-644 TTSNLL
+644 TNSNLL
-650 FSFDFKDSS
+650 FSFDFKDGS

-669 IIPEN
+669 IIPED

-687 YKIWET
+687 YKIWEIGT
-693 GKSAT
+693 SAT

-713 NKSNGTQVGE
+713 NKSSGTQVGE

-740 WVGKFETTGTV
+740 WVGKFETTGTA
-751 DSPTIKP
+751 DSPTVKP
-758 NVTSLRNQNV
+758 NVASLRSQS
-768 ATQFQTSLKF
+768 TLEQFSTSQKF
-778 SGGTLSDSNVTF
+778 SSDT
-790 TGNDIYGLN
+790 YGISS
-799 NKTDS
+799 TSDS

-819 HSKYGINK
+819 HSKYGINS
-827 EIRINNYWD
+827 EIRLNNN
-836 SSGNFLTGCGASTAD
+836 SNFITGCGANTANA
-851 ESKSSTCGIVYG
+851 SSSTNCEIVYG
-863 NALEYPQSTTGNI
+863 SVSEYPQSTTGNI
-876 LGIFDMSGGANEY
+876 LGIFDMSGGSWER
-889 VMSVFANSDG
+889 VMGNYNDTIGS
-899 ELWSG
+899 
-904 ASTTR
+904 
-909 NSGFTGL
+909 SGF
-916 VGTSGD
+916 SAM
-922 LYTGINFPDNKYYD
+922 PDSKYYD
-936 IYKASSGTSI
+936 KYTTTDM
-946 SILTACNGNIC
+946 LTACSGGIC
-957 YGHSLSETY
+957 YGQSLSETN
-966 NWYKDNISFIRADYP
+966 NWYSDTNVFVSSNSS
-981 WLPRS
+981 WLLRGGRYIIDVGAGAFGYGDTS
-986 GYADRDASAGIFS
+986 GGAVSHY
-999 TNFID
+999 
-1004 GGTYSYV
+1004 
-1011 GFRSVITSN
+1011 GFRSVMVN

>member
-68 SGVST
+68 SGAST

-126 FVGTASNSNLE
+126 FVGTTSNSNLE

-177 AEFLEDPKDIMIDLP
+177 AEFLEDPKDIMIDLS

-229 NGAMYDENGLVFD
+229 NGAMYNENGLVFD

-256 TMNNGFTFEV
+256 SMSNGFTFEV
-266 MIDANSVTTTDTS
+266 MINANSVTSTS
-279 EEMYLIGNCEVGGSA
+279 GEIYLIGNCEVGGA
-294 LLIKNGVFRMYVYDE
+294 AIGIYQGKFGMYVYDE
-309 TNSKYVIASS
+309 VNSKYVGTRSPDALI
-319 SKILVPNKKYLLT
+319 PNRKYLLT
-332 GIFDGENIKIYING
+332 GVFDEKSVKIYIDG
-346 KLVTTTVFSGTM
+346 KLITTTEFSGTV
-358 KDTSSST
+358 KEPKKNT
-365 HFFLGCNPKGSNCDN
+365 HFFLGCNPQSDYCQA
-380 SYYNGVMYEA
+380 SYYNGVMYEV

-406 NGNITSSNLLFSF
+406 NGNITSSNLLFNF

-439 LVKNNSTTTKAF
+439 LVKNNSTTIKAF

-473 FDGVD
+473 FDGTD
-478 DSVLLPEY
+478 DSILLPEY
-486 TLSSMSNGFTFEV
+486 SLSSMSNGFTFEV
-499 LINVNEAM
+499 LINASAITDTSM
-507 ANNTTGEVYLLGNC
+507 HILGNY
-521 EGGGAGLVLIN
+521 EAGGSTIGIFA
-532 KAVARMYVYNATS
+532 KQFRMYVYDETS
-545 SKYFNVTA
+545 STGVYARSPET
-553 SKSLEVDKDYLLTG
+553 LEQNTLYLLTG
-567 VFDGQNIK
+567 VFDGKNIK
-575 LYIDGKLVATKAF
+575 IYIDGKLVATKAF
-588 SGTMKDTNSST
+588 SGTMKDTSSST

-604 CNPKGTDCQN
+604 CNPKADYCQN
-614 SYYNGIMYE
+614 SYYNGLIYE

-644 TTSNLL
+644 TNSNLL
-650 FSFDFKDSS
+650 FSFDFKDGS

-669 IIPEN
+669 IIPED

-687 YKIWET
+687 YKIWEIGT
-693 GKSAT
+693 SAT

-713 NKSNGTQVGE
+713 NKSSGTQVGE

-740 WVGKFETTGTV
+740 WVGKFETTGTA
-751 DSPTIKP
+751 DSPTVKP
-758 NVTSLRNQNV
+758 NVASLRSQS
-768 ATQFQTSLKF
+768 TLEQFSTSQKF
-778 SGGTLSDSNVTF
+778 SSDT
-790 TGNDIYGLN
+790 YGISS
-799 NKTDS
+799 TSDS

-819 HSKYGINK
+819 HSKYGINS
-827 EIRINNYWD
+827 EIRLNNN
-836 SSGNFLTGCGASTAD
+836 SNFITGCGANTANA
-851 ESKSSTCGIVYG
+851 SSSTNCEIVYG
-863 NALEYPQSTTGNI
+863 SVSEYPQSTTGNI
-876 LGIFDMSGGANEY
+876 LGIFDMSGGSWER
-889 VMSVFANSDG
+889 VMGNYNDTIGS
-899 ELWSG
+899 
-904 ASTTR
+904 
-909 NSGFTGL
+909 SGF
-916 VGTSGD
+916 SAM
-922 LYTGINFPDNKYYD
+922 PDSKYYD
-936 IYKASSGTSI
+936 KYTTTDM
-946 SILTACNGNIC
+946 LTACSGGIC
-957 YGHSLSETY
+957 YGQSLSETN
-966 NWYKDNISFIRADYP
+966 NWYSDTNVFVSSNSS
-981 WLPRS
+981 WLLRGGRYIIDVGAGAFGYGDTS
-986 GYADRDASAGIFS
+986 GGAVSHY
-999 TNFID
+999 
-1004 GGTYSYV
+1004 
-1011 GFRSVITSN
+1011 GFRSVMVN

>member
-1 MMSKKKIIYGIYG
+1 MMSKKKIMYGIYG
-14 VLFGVFILIGTYAW
+14 VLFLVFILIGTYAW

-85 KFRLYYKI
+85 KFKLYYKI

-107 TITRSVDSGNTYE
+107 TITRSTDGGNTYE
-120 VYKEGN
+120 IYKEGN
-126 FVGTASNSNLE
+126 FVGTTSNSNLE

-168 GKVFSGELR
+168 GKGFSGELR

-192 DGMIP
+192 AGMIP

-229 NGAMYDENGLVFD
+229 NGAMYNENGLVFD

-266 MIDANSVTTTDTS
+266 MINANSVTS
-279 EEMYLIGNCEVGGSA
+279 KSGEIYLIGNCEVGGA
-294 LLIKNGVFRMYVYDE
+294 AIGIYQGKFGMYVYDE
-309 TNSKYVIASS
+309 VNSKYVGTRSPDTLI
-319 SKILVPNKKYLLT
+319 PNRKYLLT
-332 GIFDGENIKIYING
+332 GVYDKNNIKLYIDG
-346 KLVTTTVFSGTM
+346 KIVTTIAFSGTV
-358 KDTSSST
+358 KEPESNT
-365 HFFLGCNPKGSNCDN
+365 HFFLGCNPQSNYCQA
-380 SYYNGVMYEA
+380 SYYNGVMYEV

-473 FDGVD
+473 FDGTD
-478 DSVLLPEY
+478 DSILLPEY
-486 TLSSMSNGFTFEV
+486 SLSSMSNGFTFEV
-499 LINVNEAM
+499 LINASAITDTSM
-507 ANNTTGEVYLLGNC
+507 HILGNY
-521 EGGGAGLVLIN
+521 EVGGSTIGIFA
-532 KAVARMYVYNATS
+532 KQFRMYVYDETS
-545 SKYFNVTA
+545 STGVYARSPET
-553 SKSLEVDKDYLLTG
+553 LEQNTLYLLTG
-567 VFDGQNIK
+567 VFDGKNIK
-575 LYIDGKLVATKAF
+575 IYIDGKLVATKAF
-588 SGTMKDTNSST
+588 SGTMKDTSSST

-604 CNPKGTDCQN
+604 CNPKADYCQN
-614 SYYNGIMYE
+614 SYYNGLIYE
-623 ARMYDRA
+623 ARMYDKA

-644 TTSNLL
+644 TSSNLL
-650 FSFDFKDSS
+650 FSFDFKDGS

-669 IIPEN
+669 IIPED

-693 GKSAT
+693 GTSAT

-713 NKSNGTQVGE
+713 NKSNGTQIGE

-740 WVGKFETTGTV
+740 WVGKFETTGTA
-751 DSPTIKP
+751 DSSTIKG
-758 NVTSLRNQNV
+758 NSASLVSQTISAQF
-768 ATQFQTSLKF
+768 ATARLL
-778 SGGTLSDSNVTF
+778 GGTT
-790 TGNDIYGLN
+790 YGIN
-799 NKTDS
+799 SSKTDS
-804 HMMKN
+804 HIMKN
-809 SEWGA
+809 REWGA
-814 AAYLS
+814 VTYLS
-819 HSKYGINK
+819 YSKYGINK
-827 EIRINNYWD
+827 EVRVNNYYN
-836 SSGNFLTGCGASTAD
+836 SGFLTGCGASTVN
-851 ESKSSTCGIVYG
+851 ESRSTTCEIVYG
-863 NALEYPQSTTGNI
+863 SASEYLQSTTGNI
-876 LGIFDMSGGANEY
+876 SGIFDMSGGAWEN
-889 VMSVFANSDG
+889 VMGVFANS
-899 ELWSG
+899 SG
-904 ASTTR
+904 QLYSGGGTTY

-916 VGTSGD
+916 LGTAGTA
-922 LYTGINFPDNKYYD
+922 YTGVDFPDSKYYD
-936 IYKASSGTSI
+936 VYKASSGITI
-946 SILTACNGNIC
+946 NELTACSGGIC
-957 YGHSLSETY
+957 YGHGLSEIHRWY
-966 NWYKDNISFIRADYP
+966 NNYFSFVRADQP
-981 WLPRS
+981 WFTRGSYNDGDTLT
-986 GYADRDASAGIFS
+986 AGISGFGYFS
-999 TNFID
+999 GRVHD
-1004 GGTYSYV
+1004 HY
-1011 GFRSVITSN
+1011 GFRSVMVN

>member
-1 MMSKKKIIYGIYG
+1 MMSKKKIMYGIYG

-614 SYYNGIMYE
+614 SYYNGIMHE

-644 TTSNLL
+644 TSSNLL

-669 IIPEN
+669 IIPED

-740 WVGKFETTGTV
+740 WVGKFETTGTA

-778 SGGTLSDSNVTF
+778 SGGTLSESNVTF
-790 TGNDIYGLN
+790 NGNDIYGLN

-819 HSKYGINK
+819 HSKYGKNE
-827 EIRINNYWD
+827 EIRINNYYNA
-836 SSGNFLTGCGASTAD
+836 GTLTGCGASTAN
-851 ESKSSTCGIVYG
+851 KSSSNTCEIVYG
-863 NALEYPQSTTGNI
+863 VATEYPQSTTGNI
-876 LGIFDMSGGANEY
+876 SGIFDMSGGNYEY
-889 VMSVFANSDG
+889 VMGVFANSDG
-899 ELWSG
+899 QLWSG
-904 ASTTR
+904 NSASD

-916 VGTSGD
+916 IGSTGD
-922 LYTGINFPDNKYYD
+922 QYTGATFPNSKYYD
-936 IYKASSGTSI
+936 IYKASSGITI
-946 SILTACNGNIC
+946 DVLTACDGGIC
-957 YGHSLSETY
+957 YGHALSET
-966 NWYKDNISFIRADYP
+966 NKWYKDDAIFISAAGP
-981 WLPRS
+981 WLRRGGFCSDDAFAGAFYFDSYS
-986 GYADRDASAGIFS
+986 GKTGSA
-999 TNFID
+999 
-1004 GGTYSYV
+1004 

>member
-1 MMSKKKIIYGIYG
+1 MMSKKKIMYGIYG

-85 KFRLYYKI
+85 KFKLYYKI
-93 NDIAEELIDEAFKY
+93 NDIVEELIDEAFKY

-126 FVGTASNSNLE
+126 FVGTTSNSNLE

-177 AEFLEDPKDIMIDLP
+177 AEFLEDPKDIMIDLS

-229 NGAMYDENGLVFD
+229 NGAVYNENGLVFD

-256 TMNNGFTFEV
+256 SMSNGFTFEV
-266 MIDANSVTTTDTS
+266 MINANSVTSTS
-279 EEMYLIGNCEVGGSA
+279 GEIYLIGNCEVGGA
-294 LLIKNGVFRMYVYDE
+294 AIGIYQGKFGMYVYDE
-309 TNSKYVIASS
+309 VNSTYVGTRSPDALI
-319 SKILVPNKKYLLT
+319 PNRKYLLT
-332 GIFDGENIKIYING
+332 GVFDGKSVKIYIDG
-346 KLVTTTVFSGTM
+346 KLITTTEFSGTV
-358 KDTSSST
+358 KEPKKNT
-365 HFFLGCNPKGSNCDN
+365 HFFLGCNPQSDYCQV
-380 SYYNGVMYEA
+380 SYYNGVMYEV

-406 NGNITSSNLLFSF
+406 NGNITSSNLLFNF

-439 LVKNNSTTTKAF
+439 LVKNNSTTIKAF

-473 FDGVD
+473 FDGTD
-478 DSVLLPEY
+478 DSILLPEY
-486 TLSSMSNGFTFEV
+486 SLSSMSNGFTFEV
-499 LINVNEAM
+499 LINASAITDTSM
-507 ANNTTGEVYLLGNC
+507 HILGNY
-521 EGGGAGLVLIN
+521 EAGGSTIGIFA
-532 KAVARMYVYNATS
+532 KQFRMYVYDETS
-545 SKYFNVTA
+545 STGVYARSPET
-553 SKSLEVDKDYLLTG
+553 LEQNTLYLLTG
-567 VFDGQNIK
+567 VFDGKNIK
-575 LYIDGKLVATKAF
+575 IYIDGKLVATKAF
-588 SGTMKDTNSST
+588 SGTMKDTSSST

-604 CNPKGTDCQN
+604 CNPKADYCQN
-614 SYYNGIMYE
+614 SYYNGLIYE

-644 TTSNLL
+644 TNSNLL
-650 FSFDFKDSS
+650 FSFDFKDGS

-669 IIPEN
+669 IIPED

-687 YKIWET
+687 YKIWEIGT
-693 GKSAT
+693 SAT

-713 NKSNGTQVGE
+713 NKSSGTQIGE

-740 WVGKFETTGTV
+740 WVGKFETTGTA
-751 DSPTIKP
+751 DSPTVKP
-758 NVTSLRNQNV
+758 NVASLRSQS
-768 ATQFQTSLKF
+768 TLEQFSTSQKF
-778 SGGTLSDSNVTF
+778 SSDT
-790 TGNDIYGLN
+790 YGISS
-799 NKTDS
+799 TSDS

-819 HSKYGINK
+819 HSKYGINS
-827 EIRINNYWD
+827 EIRLNNN
-836 SSGNFLTGCGASTAD
+836 SNFITGCGANTANA
-851 ESKSSTCGIVYG
+851 SSSTNCEIVYG
-863 NALEYPQSTTGNI
+863 SVSEYPQSTTGNI
-876 LGIFDMSGGANEY
+876 LGIFDMSGGSWER
-889 VMSVFANSDG
+889 VMGNYNDTIGS
-899 ELWSG
+899 
-904 ASTTR
+904 
-909 NSGFTGL
+909 SGF
-916 VGTSGD
+916 SAM
-922 LYTGINFPDNKYYD
+922 PDSKYYD
-936 IYKASSGTSI
+936 KYTTTDM
-946 SILTACNGNIC
+946 LTACSGGIC
-957 YGHSLSETY
+957 YGQSLSETN
-966 NWYKDNISFIRADYP
+966 NWYSDTNVFVSSNSS
-981 WLPRS
+981 WLLRGGRYIIDVGAGAFGYGDTS
-986 GYADRDASAGIFS
+986 GGAVSHY
-999 TNFID
+999 
-1004 GGTYSYV
+1004 
-1011 GFRSVITSN
+1011 GFRSVMVN

>member
-68 SGVST
+68 SGAST

-126 FVGTASNSNLE
+126 FVGTTSNSNLE

-229 NGAMYDENGLVFD
+229 NGAMYNENGLVFD

-256 TMNNGFTFEV
+256 SMSNGFTFEV
-266 MIDANSVTTTDTS
+266 MINANSVTSTS
-279 EEMYLIGNCEVGGSA
+279 GEIYLIGNCEVGGA
-294 LLIKNGVFRMYVYDE
+294 AIGIYQGKFGMYVYDE
-309 TNSKYVIASS
+309 VNSKYVGTRSPDALI
-319 SKILVPNKKYLLT
+319 PNRKYLLT
-332 GIFDGENIKIYING
+332 GVFDEKSVKIYIDG
-346 KLVTTTVFSGTM
+346 KLITTTEFSGTV
-358 KDTSSST
+358 KEPKKNT
-365 HFFLGCNPKGSNCDN
+365 HFFLGCNPQSDYCQA
-380 SYYNGVMYEA
+380 SYYNGVMYEV

-406 NGNITSSNLLFSF
+406 NGNITSSNLLFNF

-439 LVKNNSTTTKAF
+439 LVKNNSTTIKAF

-473 FDGVD
+473 FDGTD
-478 DSVLLPEY
+478 DSILLPEY
-486 TLSSMSNGFTFEV
+486 SLSSMSNGFTFEV
-499 LINVNEAM
+499 LINASAITDTSM
-507 ANNTTGEVYLLGNC
+507 HILGNY
-521 EGGGAGLVLIN
+521 EAGGSTIGIFA
-532 KAVARMYVYNATS
+532 KQFRMYVYDETS
-545 SKYFNVTA
+545 STGVYARSPET
-553 SKSLEVDKDYLLTG
+553 LEQNTLYLLTG
-567 VFDGQNIK
+567 VFDGKNIK
-575 LYIDGKLVATKAF
+575 IYIDGKLVATKAF
-588 SGTMKDTNSST
+588 SGTMKDTSSST

-604 CNPKGTDCQN
+604 CNPKADYCQN
-614 SYYNGIMYE
+614 SYYNGLIYE

-644 TTSNLL
+644 TNSNLL
-650 FSFDFKDSS
+650 FSFDFKDGS

-669 IIPEN
+669 IIPED

-687 YKIWET
+687 YKIWEIGT
-693 GKSAT
+693 SAT

-713 NKSNGTQVGE
+713 NKSSGTQVGE

-740 WVGKFETTGTV
+740 WVGKFETTGTA
-751 DSPTIKP
+751 DSPTVKP
-758 NVTSLRNQNV
+758 NVASLRSQS
-768 ATQFQTSLKF
+768 TLEQFSTSQKF
-778 SGGTLSDSNVTF
+778 SSDT
-790 TGNDIYGLN
+790 YGISS
-799 NKTDS
+799 TSDS

-819 HSKYGINK
+819 HSKYGINS
-827 EIRINNYWD
+827 EIRLNNN
-836 SSGNFLTGCGASTAD
+836 SNFITGCGANTANA
-851 ESKSSTCGIVYG
+851 SSSTNCEIVYG
-863 NALEYPQSTTGNI
+863 SVSEYPQSTTGNI
-876 LGIFDMSGGANEY
+876 LGIFDMSGGSWER
-889 VMSVFANSDG
+889 VMGNYNDTIGS
-899 ELWSG
+899 
-904 ASTTR
+904 
-909 NSGFTGL
+909 SGF
-916 VGTSGD
+916 SAM
-922 LYTGINFPDNKYYD
+922 PDSKYYD
-936 IYKASSGTSI
+936 KYTTTDM
-946 SILTACNGNIC
+946 LTACSGGIC
-957 YGHSLSETY
+957 YGQSLSETN
-966 NWYKDNISFIRADYP
+966 NWYSDTNVFVSSNSS
-981 WLPRS
+981 WLLRGGRYIIDVGAGAFGYGDTS
-986 GYADRDASAGIFS
+986 GGAVSHY
-999 TNFID
+999 
-1004 GGTYSYV
+1004 
-1011 GFRSVITSN
+1011 GFRSVMVN

>member
-120 VYKEGN
+120 IYKEGN
-126 FVGTASNSNLE
+126 FVGTTSNGNLE

-229 NGAMYDENGLVFD
+229 NGAVYNENGLVFD

-266 MIDANSVTTTDTS
+266 MINANAISSDVK
-279 EEMYLIGNCEVGGSA
+279 EIYLIGNCEAGGA
-294 LLIKNGVFRMYVYDE
+294 AIGIYQGKFGIYLYDE
-309 TNSKYVIASS
+309 ANSKYVGGRSPDALI
-319 SKILVPNKKYLLT
+319 PNRKYLLT
-332 GIFDGENIKIYING
+332 GVYDKNNIKLYIDG
-346 KLVTTTVFSGTM
+346 KIVTTIAFSGTV
-358 KDTSSST
+358 KEPESNT
-365 HFFLGCNPKGSNCDN
+365 HFFLGCNPSRSICKS

-406 NGNITSSNLLFSF
+406 NGNITTSDLLFNF

-430 SNKEWANAV
+430 SNKEWSNAV
-439 LVKNNSTTTKAF
+439 LVKNNSTETKIF

-473 FDGVD
+473 FDGTD

-486 TLSSMSNGFTFEV
+486 SLSSMSNGFTFEV
-499 LINVNEAM
+499 LINANSVTNTSNEI
-507 ANNTTGEVYLLGNC
+507 VLFGNV
-521 EGGGAGLVLIN
+521 ENGGGDIIIHQERFAMTIYN
-532 KAVARMYVYNATS
+532 KEA
-545 SKYFNVTA
+545 SKYA
-553 SKSLEVDKDYLLTG
+553 SAKASEILLPNKDYLLTG
-567 VFDGQNIK
+567 VFDGKSIK
-575 LYIDGKLVATKAF
+575 VYINGKLEATTSF
-588 SGTMKDTNSST
+588 SGTVKDAESNT

-604 CNPKGTDCQN
+604 CNPSGSNCHQ
-614 SYYNGIMYE
+614 SYFNGIMYE

-630 LTDKEVSNNYNGNI
+630 LTDKEVNNNYNGNI

-650 FSFDFKDSS
+650 FSFDFKDGS
-659 REEYKNNKGV
+659 REEYKNNKGI
-669 IIPEN
+669 IIPED

-687 YKIWET
+687 YKIWEMGT
-693 GKSAT
+693 SAT

-713 NKSNGTQVGE
+713 NKSNGTQIGE

-740 WVGKFETTGTV
+740 WVGKFETTGTA
-751 DSPTIKP
+751 DSPTILP
-758 NVTSLRNQNV
+758 NTTSLRNQNV
-768 ATQFQTSLKF
+768 STQFATAQLFGDT
-778 SGGTLSDSNVTF
+778 T
-790 TGNDIYGLN
+790 YGIN
-799 NKTDS
+799 SSKTDS

-819 HSKYGINK
+819 HSKYGINS
-827 EIRINNYWD
+827 EIRLNNN
-836 SSGNFLTGCGASTAD
+836 SNFITGCGANTANA
-851 ESKSSTCGIVYG
+851 SSSTNCEIVYG
-863 NALEYPQSTTGNI
+863 SVSEYPQSTTGNI
-876 LGIFDMSGGANEY
+876 LGIFDMSGGSWER
-889 VMSVFANSDG
+889 VMGNYNDTIGS
-899 ELWSG
+899 
-904 ASTTR
+904 
-909 NSGFTGL
+909 SGF
-916 VGTSGD
+916 SAM
-922 LYTGINFPDNKYYD
+922 PDSKYYD
-936 IYKASSGTSI
+936 KYTTTDM
-946 SILTACNGNIC
+946 LTACSGGIC
-957 YGHSLSETY
+957 YGQSLSETN
-966 NWYKDNISFIRADYP
+966 NWYSDTNVFVSSNSS
-981 WLPRS
+981 WLLRGGRYIIDVGAGAFGYGDTS
-986 GYADRDASAGIFS
+986 GGAVSHY
-999 TNFID
+999 
-1004 GGTYSYV
+1004 
-1011 GFRSVITSN
+1011 GFRSVMVN